1 MILPSGGRMTMHRV
15 ITGGNKAR
23 ICGAGGPLAAT
34 LTQINALDAVPVIV
48 FVGRKEGRACG

>member
-1 MILPSGGRMTMHRV
+1 MTMHRV

-34 LTQINALDAVPVIV
+34 LTQINALDAVPVII
-48 FVGRKEGRACG
+48 FVGRKEGCACG